1 MDNSNASNNKVR
13 DDKVKKSKKAG
24 KGQDISKEISL
35 SFRYE
40 EFEHTASYYMPGVRK
55 NSSRYYYDSVDI
67 LDQSQFRY
75 ILNLSDLHNNYSKY
89 SYQTNSNIQWEDINT
104 VIYYSTEVYTCPICL
119 EKKLICPKITRCG
132 HIFCWPCLLNYY
144 EYWTKVSI
152 NKKIPNCP
160 LCKEKISLHQIKL
173 CEVIESANYNDISNS
188 NVEQNTHFI
197 TFNLIMKDRKAPTLY
212 NTFYDPDLYFY
223 KNNVN
228 KKDLFTFVPF
238 ENQSQFS
245 FSRIFLTTPQLLQK
259 RYTKVKNEL
268 QNALKDE
275 LSGYADEGRVESI
288 TKCMETIENKIKS
301 LKDNNVDLV
310 EDEEEQEE
318 ELEASES
325 SNSKEKGN
333 ENQSTID
340 DDLKLQEDSKIDM
353 KSFLYF
359 YQENNGDIYYLHP
372 INYTILLAE
381 YEGEEQLPTEINVT
395 ALFNPLGKD
404 TRDRDASSNPKYG

>member
-1 MDNSNASNNKVR
+1 MDNSTTSSNKDSNEKNR
-13 DDKVKKSKKAG
+13 SRKKAG
-24 KGQDISKEISL
+24 KGQDISKEISV

-40 EFEHTASYYMPGVRK
+40 DFDHTAYYYMPGVKK
-55 NSSRYYYDSVDI
+55 NSGRYYYDSVDI

-75 ILNLSDLHNNYSKY
+75 ILNLSDLHKNYSKY

-144 EYWTKVSI
+144 DYWTKISV

-160 LCKEKISLHQIKL
+160 LCKTKISVHQIKF
-173 CEVIESANYNDISNS
+173 CEILESVNYSDISTN
-188 NVEQNTHFI
+188 EQNTHHI

-223 KNNVN
+223 KNNISKN
-228 KKDLFTFVPF
+228 QKDIFTFIPF
-238 ENQSQFS
+238 ENQEQFS

-259 RYTKVKNEL
+259 RYTKIKFEL

-275 LSGYADEGRVESI
+275 LSSYADEMKIESI
-288 TKCMETIENKIKS
+288 TKCLEMIENKIKS
-301 LKDNNVDLV
+301 LKDNNVDL
-310 EDEEEQEE
+310 ENQNEEFDEEMEI
-318 ELEASES
+318 SDRS
-325 SNSKEKGN
+325 TSKKGEDKGN
-333 ENQSTID
+333 ENRSTID
-340 DDLKLQEDSKIDM
+340 DELKLQDEKIDL

-372 INYTILLAE
+372 IDYTILLAE
-381 YEGEEQLPTEINVT
+381 YENEEHLPTEINVT
-395 ALFNPLGKD
+395 LNK
-404 TRDRDASSNPKYG
+404 N